1 MESMN
6 SIPLGLQALL
16 SASESLGISMTAP
29 GPQGEQPTVASQIL
43 QQAASPQMPSIKQQA
58 GIGAQIQAQQQAQ
71 KQRAAQDPNEVAR
84 RVAMMMQQGGVGALP
99 VPAQFADGGIIG
111 YSDEEEDLIDLLSG
125 DVPTDYTGMGAFYQ
139 ATEAPPE
146 PPPIPRFERVQAMT
160 PEELDEYR
168 RSGTEPPAD
177 VIRERL
183 ATRQRAEQAAQ
194 AAQTAQQQA
203 PRQVEEEL
211 YGPPVGTFGR
221 RQPPSSAGVGYEV
234 IAAPAAPEKPP
245 QVPLGQSPTRPTM
258 AEVTQAIGPLGDFER
273 IQDRLRENARQR
285 ESFLTQQ
292 EGLES
297 KGIAALEKALQ
308 EREAMV
314 AEQRKWD
321 SFDRLRAWF
330 RDLGTRGNSLEVVS
344 NGIKVRDEQ
353 MIQARLNTENAKIA
367 QQRAQQEREAQRFD
381 RADALEQAFFKME
394 NEASKNHIYA
404 AQVAANLT
412 GSIYNTELK
421 AYNDRLLSNANMLVE
436 MAKVREQAEVNRQYR
451 LSAAVSSLQ
460 GRLNQAINIVNEA
473 VKDRY
478 GDVLKVAELATA
490 GSGKPDPKIQ
500 EALRNAAAFRK
511 QQEDAVGIPDI
522 RRQLQV
528 LEASQAGMR
537 VRQFDSQGNPV
548 GASR

>member
-125 DVPTDYTGMGAFYQ
+125 DVPTDYTGMGMFYQ
-139 ATEAPPE
+139 STEAPPE
-146 PPPIPRFERVQAMT
+146 TPSIARFERVQAMT
-160 PEELDEYR
+160 PEELEEYR
-168 RSGTEPPAD
+168 RFGTEPPAD

-194 AAQTAQQQA
+194 QQA
-203 PRQVEEEL
+203 PQQVDEEL
-211 YGPPVGTFGR
+211 FNQPVGTFNR
-221 RQPPSSAGVGYEV
+221 RQPPSSAGVGYEF

-245 QVPLGQSPTRPTM
+245 QVPLGESPTRPTM

-330 RDLGTRGNSLEVVS
+330 RDLGTRGNSLEVVA

-412 GSIYNTELK
+412 SSIYNTELK

-436 MAKVREQAEVNRQYR
+436 MAKVREQAEGNRQYR

-460 GRLNQAINIVNEA
+460 GRLNQAINIVNDA

-490 GSGKPDPKIQ
+490 GSNKPDPKIQ

-537 VRQFDSQGNPV
+537 VRQFDSQGNLV